1 MQRTVS
7 VIANPFHVIDH
18 NNRPACVVPVPGAIG
33 RFIGAA
39 VNHEE
44 TAKTVSKEQMARSG
58 GKVVYDF
65 FADADGKL
73 KPQKL
78 PADSQTLGG
87 LRASILDG
95 AILAA
100 DLETAA
106 MVGLSAKS
114 FKDPYEQLMVE
125 RAFAVARLEAEG
137 RKPGAWATDDKFFA
151 PPPAPQ
157 ESKPAAQATAEQP
170 KAEAEPAPKPQRKGA
185 EKDSTQ

>member
-1 MQRTVS
+1 MQRTLS
-7 VIANPFHVIDH
+7 VIANPYHVIDH
-18 NNRPACVVPVPGAIG
+18 NNRPACVVPVPGALG
-33 RFIGAA
+33 RFIGAT

-44 TAKTVSKEQMARSG
+44 TVKTASKEQMVRSG

-78 PADSQTLGG
+78 PADGQTLGG

-106 MVGLSAKS
+106 MVGLSAKA
-114 FKDPYEQLMVE
+114 FKDPYAQLKDE
-125 RAFAVARLEAEG
+125 RDAAVARMVAEG

-151 PPPAPQ
+151 PAPAEQ

>member
-1 MQRTVS
+1 MQRTLS

-18 NNRPACVVPVPGAIG
+18 NNRPACVVPVPGALG

-39 VNHEE
+39 VNHQE
-44 TAKTVSKEQMARSG
+44 TVKTASKEQMARSG

-65 FADADGKL
+65 FAEADGKL

-78 PADSQTLGG
+78 PADGQTLGG

-95 AILAA
+95 AIIAA

-114 FKDPYEQLMVE
+114 FKDPYAQLKDE
-125 RAFAVARLEAEG
+125 RDAAVARMVAEG

-151 PPPAPQ
+151 PAPAPQ
-157 ESKPAAQATAEQP
+157 ESKPEAKASAEQP